1 MSGLWARIR
10 TNYDTWVMLAFGG
23 FSLLY
28 IYFASTNLG
37 LLVFLWGLFCVAHL
51 RSFRGFVPVASI
63 SGMLLLYGF
72 FRSDFVAMIIHGMG
86 VAQAYAA
93 STRYFQAPMV
103 IWFAA
108 WAMVFGFR
116 DLPEDGTGR
125 LINLLTW
132 GILVLSV
139 IQIMDGLSGF
149 ALRAGFND
157 LFHHGHRP
165 EMLVVRTSN
174 ANTVLLMLF
183 WPLGYY
189 HMRRG
194 NWARIAF
201 MLASLIITAIAV
213 DTNSQILA
221 LIVGGVVFA
230 AARFWPAGW
239 GARGVT
245 PERVMAVLTSL
256 TVLGFPPFFRWL
268 MDSGLAYR
276 IKTELLRSWAD
287 RIDIW
292 SFAVARG
299 SEKPWFGWGY
309 EASRQFDPHIPN
321 HPHSLSLQA
330 WLELGVPGLILL
342 AALWFCI
349 FWFMAPGTAI
359 ARAEPEGLRDI
370 DAPVVIPAGLD
381 AQLARPWF
389 LAAAAGYLAINMV
402 SFGLWRMWYYC
413 LGALAVGVALLAVKA
428 ASQRAKLQ
436 N

>member
-1 MSGLWARIR
+1 MNDLLGRIR
-10 TNYDTWVMLAFGG
+10 AGYDEWVMLIFGG
-23 FSLLY
+23 FALVY

-37 LLVFLWGLFCVAHL
+37 LLVFLWGVFCIAHL
-51 RSFRGFVPVASI
+51 RSFRGFVPAAAL
-63 SGMLLLYGF
+63 SGFLLLYAF
-72 FRSDFVAMIIHGMG
+72 LRSDFVAMVVHGMG
-86 VAQAYAA
+86 ISQAYAA
-93 STRYFQAPMV
+93 STRYFQAPLV

-108 WAMVFGFR
+108 WAMILAFR
-116 DLPEDGTGR
+116 DLPGEKTGR
-125 LINLLTW
+125 LIGLLSW
-132 GILVLSV
+132 GVLGLGV
-139 IQIMDGLSGF
+139 IQLFDGVTGF
-149 ALRAGFND
+149 ALRNAVNN

-194 NWARIAF
+194 QYGQIGF
-201 MLASLIITAIAV
+201 MLLSLIVTAFAV
-213 DTNSQILA
+213 DTNSQLLA
-221 LIVGGVVFA
+221 LALGGVVFA
-230 AARFWPAGW
+230 AARFWPQGW

-256 TVLGFPPFFRWL
+256 TILGFPPLIRWL
-268 MDSGLAYR
+268 MDSGLAYK

-292 SFAVARG
+292 TFAVARG

-330 WLELGVPGLILL
+330 WLELGIPGLVAL
-342 AALWFCI
+342 AGLWFCI

-359 ARAEPEGLRDI
+359 AKAEPDQGLRDL
-370 DAPVVIPAGLD
+370 DARAVVTEGLD
-381 AQLARPWF
+381 EQLARPWF

-413 LGALAVGVALLAVKA
+413 LGALTVSLALLVVKA
-428 ASQRAKLQ
+428 AKRLQ